1 VTDPIA
7 TSKGSGEHERPTSVE
22 AVQRRAERSQ
32 RGIEAPAMSVNELQL
47 AGYEIERTPGERLDE
62 RTTIGWPR
70 VASGA
75 GERPIHIEGGGH

>member
-1 VTDPIA
+1 
-7 TSKGSGEHERPTSVE
+7 
-22 AVQRRAERSQ
+22 
-32 RGIEAPAMSVNELQL
+32 MSVNQLQL
-47 AGYEIERTPGERLDE
+47 AGYEIERTPGERLDG